1 MEATN
6 NSSSP
11 IGRLMPVLIVFLGL
25 IGLYYLYQYLFG
37 IRTGIEYTLVS
48 KTQAA
53 NIDPSKPII
62 ITSDKLPTIYEGGEF
77 TVSTWIYITNW
88 SYRSGFN
95 KPILSIGGPNFD
107 TLEIYIGANKPAIS
121 VKLQTTTKGAVNS
134 TINSG
139 ATRDSLDKAT
149 KNSRFNILQT
159 DSGLLDSSSMCD
171 LPEVDLQRWVN
182 LTVSVNGKT
191 VDVYLDGKLARSC
204 VLPDFY
210 KVDAGGY
217 SASLLEY
224 GGFGGQISTTSVYD
238 AALNPEQ
245 VYKKYMA
252 GPEPITGIVQWLT
265 SFLTPGVT
273 VTVKQTQ

>member
-1 MEATN
+1 
-6 NSSSP
+6 
-11 IGRLMPVLIVFLGL
+11 
-25 IGLYYLYQYLFG
+25 
-37 IRTGIEYTLVS
+37 
-48 KTQAA
+48 
-53 NIDPSKPII
+53 
-62 ITSDKLPTIYEGGEF
+62 
-77 TVSTWIYITNW
+77 
-88 SYRSGFN
+88 
-95 KPILSIGGPNFD
+95 
-107 TLEIYIGANKPAIS
+107 
-121 VKLQTTTKGAVNS
+121 
-134 TINSG
+134 
-139 ATRDSLDKAT
+139 
-149 KNSRFNILQT
+149 
-159 DSGLLDSSSMCD
+159 MCD